1 MYKYIFTEKNCI
13 KIILTI
19 FQIFYNIYIITRI
32 IVNIYKINIFNINI
46 FVHCY
51 YSKIKLTIKK
61 YSF

>member
-13 KIILTI
+13 KKILTNV
-19 FQIFYNIYIITRI
+19 QIFYNIYIITRI

-51 YSKIKLTIKK
+51 Y
-61 YSF
+61 